1 MTMSPI
7 GGDVAGIRG
16 HATRYSK
23 TATAIQ
29 DAVELLKAVVNA
41 AQDETSKAVDA
52 LADSIGDTSSHL
64 SAVRGRYEVAGSAL
78 STFADAL
85 EHAQTQAAAAISAHD
100 DAQRRHTYAQRN
112 LSDAHT
118 AAHQTVD
125 PTEFKRRR
133 MPRAATRR

>member
-1 MTMSPI
+1 M
-7 GGDVAGIRG
+7 
-16 HATRYSK
+16 
-23 TATAIQ
+23 
-29 DAVELLKAVVNA
+29 
-41 AQDETSKAVDA
+41 
-52 LADSIGDTSSHL
+52 
-64 SAVRGRYEVAGSAL
+64 RGRYEVAGSAL

-125 PTEFKRRR
+125 PTESQEATDAARRYPSMSTDGSSR
-133 MPRAATRR
+133 SHQRPGIGTMPPVAAVAAGGRHGGRRDLHAVSSDGLNDSWWDTS